1 MNNLTGWGSLIF
13 PILLSSSYIFINFT
27 MKRKKEIFRGRKKCP
42 HRGKN
47 FLTLLDKSPNW
58 WFNLIVEEGKSL
70 KLGKEGGRQP

>member
-1 MNNLTGWGSLIF
+1 
-13 PILLSSSYIFINFT
+13 